1 MQTLGVSNTPSSD
14 NRLKSLFWPS
24 VESASDVDYLGAQGY
39 WVCAIVAVFSLAVF
53 ALAGQWFIG
62 ILVFLAGYI
71 IEGLW
76 VRAGK

>member
-1 MQTLGVSNTPSSD
+1 MAATTPCSSSPKYCRRSDSPTSGSRLYVGVTQPHGMGHEYE
-14 NRLKSLFWPS
+14 FT
-24 VESASDVDYLGAQGY
+24 G
-39 WVCAIVAVFSLAVF
+39 
-53 ALAGQWFIG
+53 IG

>member
-1 MQTLGVSNTPSSD
+1 LQALG
-14 NRLKSLFWPS
+14 L
-24 VESASDVDYLGAQGY
+24 ADVG
-39 WVCAIVAVFSLAVF
+39 F
-53 ALAGQWFIG
+53 ALYVGITQPHGMGHEYEFTGIG

>member
-1 MQTLGVSNTPSSD
+1 MFILAKVLQALG
-14 NRLKSLFWPS
+14 L
-24 VESASDVDYLGAQGY
+24 ADVG
-39 WVCAIVAVFSLAVF
+39 F
-53 ALAGQWFIG
+53 ALFVGIAQPHGMGHEYEFTGIG